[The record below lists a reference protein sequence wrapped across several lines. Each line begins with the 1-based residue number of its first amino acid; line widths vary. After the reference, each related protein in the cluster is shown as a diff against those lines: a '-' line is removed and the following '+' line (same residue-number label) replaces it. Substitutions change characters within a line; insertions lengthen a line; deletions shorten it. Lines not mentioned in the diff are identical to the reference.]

1 MRIYGPGAT
10 ASQDLE
16 PEHIAVGPFGL
27 RAWVTLQENNA
38 IALLDLW
45 HNPPRVVDI
54 RPLGEKNYGAEEN
67 AVDVIDDQ
75 GKGEL
80 RQYPNLLGM
89 YQPDGIEVGF
99 IGGRTY
105 LFTANEGDGTRPPP
119 RPASARACW

>member
-1 MRIYGPGAT
+1 M
-10 ASQDLE
+10 
-16 PEHIAVGPFGL
+16 

-38 IALLDLW
+38 VALLDLW

-54 RPLGEKNYGAEEN
+54 RPLGEKDYGAEKN

-75 GKGEL
+75 GKGDL

-105 LFTANEGDGTRPPP
+105 VFTANEGDAREYGDCIKEDVKALGNLRVTKYPPHD
-119 RPASARACW
+119 R